1 MKSKKIKPLTI
12 DGINHY
18 DEFTYPSLLGELTGE
33 PVLKFLPT
41 GGVLVNEQYPEGE
54 VYTVHLRE
62 TCIINS
68 AEVYFRFNR
77 YELAYDCYCRASS
90 CKTVREF
97 LKNECKG
104 IL

>member
-1 MKSKKIKPLTI
+1 MKVKKIKPLTI

-54 VYTVHLRE
+54 VYTVHLYE
-62 TCIINS
+62 PGFYNGD
-68 AEVYFRFNR
+68 EVYLRFNR
-77 YELAYDCYCRASS
+77 YELAYACYRRAAS
-90 CKTVREF
+90 CKTFWEF
-97 LKNECKG
+97 LKNE
-104 IL
+104 